1 MNTKIFGIVNITKDS
16 FSDGGK
22 FFEAEAAISHA
33 LKLAEAGA
41 YAIDLGPA
49 SSNPNAGEVP
59 AAEEIRRLEPVVA
72 RLQEE
77 NITIS
82 IDSYR
87 TATQRWA
94 IHKNITYLN
103 DIQGFADRNFYEEL
117 ASSGCQ
123 LIVMHAIQR
132 FGKAQKRYSDPQT
145 IMDTIYRFFD
155 DRLAALENAGVNRQR
170 LILDPGMGFFLGSN
184 PEASL
189 EVLRSIPALKQ
200 RYDLPV
206 FISVSRKSFLRKL
219 TGQDVGSVQAATL
232 SAEIYAALQGADYIR
247 THDVQALN
255 DALTIQNALRKQ

>member
-1 MNTKIFGIVNITKDS
+1 
-16 FSDGGK
+16 
-22 FFEAEAAISHA
+22 
-33 LKLAEAGA
+33 
-41 YAIDLGPA
+41 
-49 SSNPNAGEVP
+49 
-59 AAEEIRRLEPVVA
+59 
-72 RLQEE
+72 
-77 NITIS
+77 
-82 IDSYR
+82 
-87 TATQRWA
+87 
-94 IHKNITYLN
+94 
-103 DIQGFADRNFYEEL
+103 
-117 ASSGCQ
+117 
-123 LIVMHAIQR
+123 MHAIQR